1 MHMHMCMCMQ
11 EEVDAAVFHATA
23 ADAGRVRPARTSPDG
38 GLLLSDQYLGSG
50 ALMSSPNLLRTN

>member
-23 ADAGRVRPARTSPDG
+23 ADAGRVRPAGRAPMV
-38 GLLLSDQYLGSG
+38 
-50 ALMSSPNLLRTN
+50 AFSSPINT